1 MRVLKVEEDGE
12 TGIQE
17 EEALRERFLNLEGR
31 AKQLIAV
38 AAISE
43 WGILEKKSSS
53 NPTTLAS
60 SCNLLNISSIFKYPE
75 QYNIKTF
82 SHEKEG
88 KKKII

>member
-43 WGILEKKSSS
+43 WGILEKKSSRGGRRRMG
-53 NPTTLAS
+53 A
-60 SCNLLNISSIFKYPE
+60 E
-75 QYNIKTF
+75 
-82 SHEKEG
+82 EKRRS
-88 KKKII
+88 

>member
-1 MRVLKVEEDGE
+1 MQAILQE
-12 TGIQE
+12 TMLHMSGK
-17 EEALRERFLNLEGR
+17 R
-31 AKQLIAV
+31 
-38 AAISE
+38 
-43 WGILEKKSSS
+43 S